1 MKSNIEILID
11 NEAIDLGDADI
22 VLDFVLFNAESPESA
37 GYARSYTISIPATP
51 KNNRLLSN
59 MNAISVISVP
69 ASYSV
74 PCVVR
79 IEGVQIAA
87 GSSLLV
93 SRTTQRKYDCNI
105 LLGKSQLA
113 DALADKTLQDL
124 DLGQVTYQY
133 SNMNLTDTSLDY
145 INAVFKT
152 DQYATRIWY
161 NLLYSWKVRALFEKI
176 FAEAGYSVTGSYPTE
191 MDWTQD
197 TYVPSSSEKF
207 DFEEEFENYAQAN
220 YTGSLVRTTPLT
232 IPAVTIIDDGVPGPN
247 VVVIVTFD
255 TITGNP
261 LCFKTNR
268 FEPLTKVP
276 YRLRLKAKCESGPSF
291 YVRMIVST
299 DNSDPV
305 PGSTALHSI
314 ITLGGSSNTNEVDF
328 QIPFCGGTNILG
340 NVFVTATNSSFYPVT
355 LSEISLEV
363 TPLFFPLEGLF
374 QYNFAKNLPAV
385 SQREFVKNVLFLSGC
400 IFDTDLFEANI
411 TIRSINSI
419 LNEPAKDWT
428 DKIDFRSEVTQE
440 FMMQL
445 AKKTNIQFKN
455 TKDGAIYFETNNVF
469 AKQEKNIS
477 IQANRAENEY
487 VGISPTVMGLCLS
500 TNYYEFPSS
509 NLVAHPKLTSS
520 ENDNISVP
528 FLCNPKRKGGEL
540 LFARLDVGGGFVVRE
555 PNQNNPNRIIE
566 DNFRGNIINT
576 FNYYTLP
583 ANSRRLVGID
593 DLSEFEPNF
602 AYSQKLYDK
611 YRKVV
616 LSAYLDIKDL
626 LNLRLSIIFVGGD
639 INRKFLLTAVR
650 AWSGSNKP
658 CKIELLLIDET

>member
-113 DALADKTLQDL
+113 DAIADKTLQDL

-152 DQYATRIWY
+152 QQYATRIWY

-176 FAEAGYSVTGSYPTE
+176 FAEANYSITGGYPTE

-207 DFEEEFENYAQAN
+207 DFEQEFENYARAN
-220 YTGSLVRTTPLT
+220 YTGSLLRTTPLT
-232 IPAVTIIDDGVPGPN
+232 IPPVATI
-247 VVVIVTFD
+247 IVTFD

-261 LCFKTNR
+261 AYFKTDR

-276 YRLRLKAKCESGPSF
+276 YRLRLKAKSGGGIPGM
-291 YVRMIVST
+291 VIIVST
-299 DNSDPV
+299 NNTNPI
-305 PGSTALHSI
+305 PTATALHSGI
-314 ITLGGSSNTNEVDF
+314 FFDSNTTEADF

-340 NVFVTATNSSFYPVT
+340 NVFVAVSNPMTVPVS

-540 LFARLDVGGGFVVRE
+540 LFARLDVGGGVVVKE
-555 PNQNNPNRIIE
+555 PNQNNPTRIIE
-566 DNFRGNIINT
+566 GSFLGNIIST

-583 ANSRRLVGID
+583 ASSHRLVGID

-602 AYSQKLYDK
+602 SYSQKLYDK

>member
-1 MKSNIEILID
+1 MKQNVEILID
-11 NEAIDLGDADI
+11 NEELDLSDADI
-22 VLDFVLFNAESPESA
+22 VLDFVLFNAENPESA
-37 GYARSYTISIPATP
+37 GYTRSYTISVPATP

-59 MNAISVISVP
+59 MNAISVTSVP
-69 ASYSV
+69 ASYSL
-74 PCVVR
+74 PCVIR
-79 IEGVQIAA
+79 IEGVQIA
-87 GSSLLV
+87 GISSLIV
-93 SRTTQRKYDCNI
+93 SRTTQEKYDCNI

-113 DALADKTLQDL
+113 DALGDKTLQDL
-124 DLGQVTYQY
+124 NLGQVTYQY

-145 INAVFKT
+145 INARFKT
-152 DQYATRIWY
+152 NQYTGATWY

-176 FAEAGYSVTGSYPTE
+176 FSEVSYSITGGYPTE
-191 MDWTQD
+191 MDWTQE

-207 DFEEEFENYAQAN
+207 DFEQEFENYAQAN

-232 IPAVTIIDDGVPGPN
+232 IAPN
-247 VVVIVTFD
+247 TQTIVTFD

-261 LCFKTNR
+261 AYFKTDR

-276 YRLRLKAKCESGPSF
+276 YRLRLKAKVANGVC
-291 YVRMIVST
+291 VVTIIVST
-299 DNSDPV
+299 NNINPI
-305 PGSTALHSI
+305 PTATALHTI
-314 ITLGGSSNTNEVDF
+314 ILLGPGVEEADF

-340 NVFVTATNSSFYPVT
+340 NVFVMVANSSSSFACT

-400 IFDTDLFEANI
+400 IFDTDLFDKSI
-411 TIRSINSI
+411 MIKSINSI

-428 DKIDFRSEVTQE
+428 DKIDFRSEITQE
-440 FMMQL
+440 FMTQL

-455 TKDGAIYFETNNVF
+455 TKEGAIYFETNNSF
-469 AKQEKNIS
+469 AVQEKSIS

-487 VGISPTVMGLCLS
+487 VGLSPTVMGLCLS

-509 NLVAHPKLTSS
+509 NPVAHPNKTSS
-520 ENDNISVP
+520 ENDNIFAP

-540 LFARLDVGGGFVVRE
+540 LFAKLDTGGGTVVRE
-555 PNQNNPNRIIE
+555 PNQNQQRIIE
-566 DNFRGNIINT
+566 GSFSGNIIST
-576 FNYYTLP
+576 FNFYTLP
-583 ANSRRLVGID
+583 ANSRRLVGVD
-593 DLSEFEPNF
+593 SLLEFEPNF
-602 AYSQKLYDK
+602 SYSQKLYEK

-616 LSAYLDIKDL
+616 LSAYLSITDL
-626 LNLRLSIIFVGGD
+626 VNLRLSIIFIGGN

>member
-11 NEAIDLGDADI
+11 GEAIDLSDADI
-22 VLDFVLFNAESPESA
+22 VLDFVLFNAESPESS
-37 GYARSYTISIPATP
+37 GYTRSYTISVPATP

-59 MNAISVISVP
+59 MNAVSVISAP

-79 IEGVQIAA
+79 IEGVQIAT
-87 GSSLLV
+87 GSSLFV
-93 SRTTQRKYDCNI
+93 SRTTQQKYDCNI

-113 DALADKTLQDL
+113 DALANKTLQDL

-145 INAVFKT
+145 INAIFKT
-152 DQYATRIWY
+152 QQHVTRNWY

-176 FAEAGYSVTGSYPTE
+176 FAEAGYSITGGYPTE
-191 MDWTQD
+191 MDWTQE

-207 DFEEEFENYAQAN
+207 DFEQEFENYAQAN
-220 YTGSLVRTTPLT
+220 YTGSLVRTTLLIVPPNTQT
-232 IPAVTIIDDGVPGPN
+232 IVN
-247 VVVIVTFD
+247 FD

-261 LCFKTNR
+261 AYFKPNR
-268 FEPLTKVP
+268 FEPLTRVP
-276 YRLRLKAKCESGPSF
+276 YRLSLKAKYLFGICSISI
-291 YVRMIVST
+291 IVST
-299 DNSDPV
+299 NNTNPI
-305 PGSTALHSI
+305 PTATALHSDI
-314 ITLGGSSNTNEVDF
+314 VLDANTTEADF
-328 QIPFCGGTNILG
+328 QIPFCGGTNTLG
-340 NVFVTATNSSFYPVT
+340 NVFVMVSNLINAGSA

-400 IFDTDLFEANI
+400 VFDTDLFDASI
-411 TIRSINSI
+411 TIKAINSI

-440 FMMQL
+440 FMTQL

-455 TKDGAIYFETNNVF
+455 TNEGAIYFETNNVL
-469 AKQEKNIS
+469 ATQEKNIS
-477 IQANRAENEY
+477 IQANRAKNEY
-487 VGISPTVMGLCLS
+487 AFVMPYVVGLCLS

-509 NLVAHPKLTSS
+509 NLVAPPKKTSS

-528 FLCNPKRKGGEL
+528 SLCNPKRKGGEL
-540 LFARLDVGGGFVVRE
+540 LFAKLDVGGGTVVKE

-566 DNFRGNIINT
+566 GGFKGNEIST
-576 FNYYTLP
+576 FNFYTLP
-583 ANSRRLVGID
+583 ANSKRLVGID

-602 AYSQKLYDK
+602 SYSQKLYEK

-616 LSAYLDIKDL
+616 LDAYISITDL
-626 LNLRLSIIFVGGD
+626 ANLRLSTIFIGGN

-658 CKIELLLIDET
+658 CKIELLLIDEN

>member
-11 NEAIDLGDADI
+11 NEELDLGDADI

-37 GYARSYTISIPATP
+37 GYTRSYTISVPATS

-59 MNAISVISVP
+59 MNVVSVVSAP
-69 ASYSV
+69 ANYSV

-79 IEGVQIAA
+79 IEGVQIVG

-93 SRTTQRKYDCNI
+93 SRTTQQKYDCNI

-113 DALADKTLQDL
+113 DAIADKTLQDL
-124 DLGQVTYQY
+124 NLGQVTYQY

-152 DQYATRIWY
+152 QEYATRIWY

-176 FAEAGYSVTGSYPTE
+176 FAEAGYSITGGYPTE
-191 MDWTQD
+191 MDWTQE

-207 DFEEEFENYAQAN
+207 DFEEEFENYAQVN
-220 YTGSLVRTTPLT
+220 YTGSLLRTTPLT
-232 IPAVTIIDDGVPGPN
+232 VPANTQT
-247 VVVIVTFD
+247 IVTFD

-261 LCFKTNR
+261 AYFKSNR

-276 YRLRLKAKCESGPSF
+276 YRLRLKAQRQNGVF
-291 YVRMIVST
+291 FVTIIVST
-299 DNSDPV
+299 NNTNPI
-305 PGSTALHSI
+305 PTATALHTVI
-314 ITLGGSSNTNEVDF
+314 LLGPNLNKADF

-340 NVFVTATNSSFYPVT
+340 NVFVMVSNTSSNPCT

-363 TPLFFPLEGLF
+363 TPLFFPLEGVF

-400 IFDTDLFEANI
+400 IFDTDLFDESI
-411 TIRSINSI
+411 TIRTINSV

-428 DKIDFRSEVTQE
+428 DKIDFRSEITQE

-455 TKDGAIYFETNNVF
+455 TKDGAIYFETNN
-469 AKQEKNIS
+469 ALATQEKNIS

-487 VGISPTVMGLCLS
+487 VGLSPTVMGLCLS
-500 TNYYEFPSS
+500 TKYYEFPSS
-509 NLVAHPKLTSS
+509 TPVAHPKLTSS
-520 ENDNISVP
+520 ENDNIFTP

-540 LFARLDVGGGFVVRE
+540 LFANLDIGGGTVVRE
-555 PNQNNPNRIIE
+555 PNQNDPTRIIE
-566 DNFRGNIINT
+566 GSFAGNIIST
-576 FNYYTLP
+576 FNSYTLP

-593 DLSEFEPNF
+593 SLSQFEPNF
-602 AYSQKLYDK
+602 SYSQKLYEK

-616 LSAYLDIKDL
+616 LSAYLSITDL
-626 LNLRLSIIFVGGD
+626 LNLRLSTIFVGGN